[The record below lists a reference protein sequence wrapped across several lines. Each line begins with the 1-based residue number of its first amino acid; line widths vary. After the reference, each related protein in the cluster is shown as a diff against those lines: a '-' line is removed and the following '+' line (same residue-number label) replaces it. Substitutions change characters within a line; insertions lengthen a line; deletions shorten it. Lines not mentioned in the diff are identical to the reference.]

1 MTSLSARVVL
11 AFIGIVVL
19 TTVLTGAFAD
29 YVGRREFAAY
39 IAQHPG
45 EPFPVPPGT
54 QQSGRLGPPPPPP
67 ALRRALWEATAIVAL
82 FGVAVAL
89 WLARGIVKP
98 VTDLTGAAETLSRG
112 MAVPPLLARNRD
124 EIGVLSETFNRMTA
138 YLAAESARRT
148 AAEEQRRRLLAGI
161 AHELRSPLFVIQGTV
176 EGMLDGV
183 IETGP
188 ENLTTIHRHA
198 MLLRRLITDLRD
210 LSLAETGH
218 LALHRQSTNLRQLV
232 HDVAH
237 TLAQAAAD
245 RGASLSED
253 TPAEVPTVDGDPD
266 RLRQIL
272 HNLIENAILHTPS
285 GGRILIRLRADGD
298 WIHLSV
304 SDTGSGIA
312 ADDVPHIFDHFY
324 RGDPA
329 RARRT
334 GGSGLGLAM
343 VKSLVEAHGGHVAV
357 DSTVGL
363 GSTFSVTL
371 PRHAPNDAS
380 RS

>member
-1 MTSLSARVVL
+1 
-11 AFIGIVVL
+11 
-19 TTVLTGAFAD
+19 
-29 YVGRREFAAY
+29 
-39 IAQHPG
+39 
-45 EPFPVPPGT
+45 
-54 QQSGRLGPPPPPP
+54 
-67 ALRRALWEATAIVAL
+67 
-82 FGVAVAL
+82 
-89 WLARGIVKP
+89 
-98 VTDLTGAAETLSRG
+98 LTGAAEALSRG
-112 MAVPPLLARNRD
+112 MAVPPIPARNRD

-138 YLAAESARRT
+138 YLAAESTRRA

-188 ENLTTIHRHA
+188 AGLTTIHHHTT
-198 MLLRRLITDLRD
+198 LLRRLITDLRD

-218 LALHRQSTNLRQLV
+218 LALHRQSTDLRQLV
-232 HDVAH
+232 HEVAQ
-237 TLAQAAAD
+237 TLATAAAG

-253 TPAEVPTVDGDPD
+253 TPAGVPPVDGDPD

-285 GGRILIRLRADGD
+285 GGHIFIRLRADGD
-298 WIHLSV
+298 WIQLSV
-304 SDTGSGIA
+304 SDTGSGIS

-334 GGSGLGLAM
+334 GGSGLGLPI
-343 VKSLVEAHGGHVAV
+343 VKSLAEAHGGQVAV

-363 GSTFSVTL
+363 GSTFSVRL
-371 PRHAPNDAS
+371 PRHAPRDAP
-380 RS
+380 RC

>member
-1 MTSLSARVVL
+1 
-11 AFIGIVVL
+11 
-19 TTVLTGAFAD
+19 
-29 YVGRREFAAY
+29 
-39 IAQHPG
+39 
-45 EPFPVPPGT
+45 
-54 QQSGRLGPPPPPP
+54 
-67 ALRRALWEATAIVAL
+67 
-82 FGVAVAL
+82 
-89 WLARGIVKP
+89 
-98 VTDLTGAAETLSRG
+98 
-112 MAVPPLLARNRD
+112 
-124 EIGVLSETFNRMTA
+124 
-138 YLAAESARRT
+138 
-148 AAEEQRRRLLAGI
+148 
-161 AHELRSPLFVIQGTV
+161 
-176 EGMLDGV
+176 MLDGV

-210 LSLAETGH
+210 LSLAGTGH

-357 DSTVGL
+357 DSTGGL